1 MTKEINMNKKII
13 IVASC
18 LALLALPLATMAFD
32 AGPTPNSVVLSVPQI
47 IDLLLNFIWPIF
59 AGFAVV
65 MFLFAGFLF
74 LTSQGDAAKVAQA
87 RQAVLWGVVGVVVGL
102 IAFSIPLI
110 VRVTLGNGI

>member
-1 MTKEINMNKKII
+1 MNKKII
-13 IVASC
+13 IAASSA
-18 LALLALPLATMAFD
+18 LLLALPVAALAFS

-47 IDLLLNFIWPIF
+47 IDLVLNFIWPIF
-59 AGFAVV
+59 GGFAVI
-65 MFLFAGFLF
+65 MFLLAGFLF